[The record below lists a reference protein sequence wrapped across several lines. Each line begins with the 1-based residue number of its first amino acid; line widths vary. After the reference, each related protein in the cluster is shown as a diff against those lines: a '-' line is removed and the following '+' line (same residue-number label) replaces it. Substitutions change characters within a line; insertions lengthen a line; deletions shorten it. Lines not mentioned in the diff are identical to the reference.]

1 MHHLLFPIHH
11 PTLQTFPPNLPL
23 FNLSNSLIP
32 HERNYLHFLT
42 ELRLLIS
49 YRFLHIH
56 SVSFQKYWVH
66 FQNMNLIRSFLC
78 SKHLQRTSEKLSCTM
93 RLNMRSGSYL
103 PLQRR
108 LELRRDSTLLP
119 HTPLSHFSIIIVYCD
134 TPGGNNFTLPINI
147 YIKYAGL
154 CVVCVWVH
162 RHKTDSG

>member
-42 ELRLLIS
+42 VTVTNFLSISPHPFCLIPKVLS
-49 YRFLHIH
+49 TF
-56 SVSFQKYWVH
+56 
-66 FQNMNLIRSFLC
+66 
-78 SKHLQRTSEKLSCTM
+78 SKHESHQVISLLKTLAKDSEKLSCTM

-119 HTPLSHFSIIIVYCD
+119 HTPLSHFSIIIAYCD

-147 YIKYAGL
+147 YIKYVGL
-154 CVVCVWVH
+154 CVVCV
-162 RHKTDSG
+162 